1 MESSW
6 LAIAEMILVLGGV
19 LGFGVWQLVSLRR
32 ERDRAARERED
43 TQRD

>member
-19 LGFGVWQLVSLRR
+19 LGFGIWQLVSLRR
-32 ERDRAARERED
+32 ERDRAERD
-43 TQRD
+43 DAPRD

>member
-6 LAIAEMILVLGGV
+6 LALAEMILVLGGV

-32 ERDRAARERED
+32 ERDRAARD
-43 TQRD
+43 DPPRD